1 MISRGKRHSYKE
13 HLAYVYIHQFRF
25 ICFLLYCSES
35 SWIFFIILRYSF
47 LACNKYLLQY
57 TRLNT
62 AKMRGNMN
70 REHTSIR
77 LAFSMG
83 IFCLVVEVAEAS
95 PEVAPP
101 SLIMGLEVFLLLL
114 LRREVNNVID
124 DLGRK
129 LPFPVVPNGF
139 YKERIET
146 MLKSG

>member
-1 MISRGKRHSYKE
+1 
-13 HLAYVYIHQFRF
+13 
-25 ICFLLYCSES
+25 
-35 SWIFFIILRYSF
+35 
-47 LACNKYLLQY
+47 
-57 TRLNT
+57 
-62 AKMRGNMN
+62 MN

-95 PEVAPP
+95 PEEAAPP

-139 YKERIET
+139 YKERIEN